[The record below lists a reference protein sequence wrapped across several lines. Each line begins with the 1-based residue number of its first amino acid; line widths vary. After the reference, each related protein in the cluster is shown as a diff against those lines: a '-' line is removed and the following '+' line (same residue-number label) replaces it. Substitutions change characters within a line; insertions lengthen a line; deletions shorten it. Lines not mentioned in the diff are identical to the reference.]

1 MKKLTYEEMKQK
13 CYYIKCETQ
22 EQFGKVLDWIQLCH
36 PDDLGIQKRKLW
48 ERFKNDATVGVTKKD
63 VVSFGCGL
71 RHPFILY
78 FEDIEFVEPKV
89 EDKISLT
96 VEQLK
101 RFYLEAYKEGETAKL
116 VCGKMS
122 SKSLNSL
129 EDKDWM
135 TTLVKALNK

>member
-1 MKKLTYEEMKQK
+1 MEEYRPLRKGEGTK
-13 CYYIKCETQ
+13 IK
-22 EQFGKVLDWIQLCH
+22 GGVN
-36 PDDLGIQKRKLW
+36 
-48 ERFKNDATVGVTKKD
+48 ERPKSEKPSFAPPPQNIKNESVIKEK
-63 VVSFGCGL
+63 
-71 RHPFILY
+71 
-78 FEDIEFVEPKV
+78 

-135 TTLVKALNK
+135 TTLIKALNK